1 MSVVKILFVVIV
13 ASVCSSHAV
22 IADDLLIDDF
32 ESDSYGEW
40 TITGDA
46 FGAQPASGTLANQMP
61 VSGFRGQGLINTFVG
76 GDATTGT
83 ATSPP
88 FTIGRRHLAFLIGGG
103 ARQDSVGI
111 ELLVDGKSVR
121 VASGAESEELQWSSW
136 DVGEFAGRQARVRIY
151 DRATGG
157 WGHLLVDHL
166 VQTDDPPKRFDL
178 EHQLAKYR
186 QSADYLREP
195 LRPQYHFSPEINWMN
210 DPNGLVFHDGEY
222 HLFYQY
228 NPAGNSWGH
237 MSWGHAVSADLTHWQ
252 HLPLA
257 IPEAD
262 GIMAFS
268 GCCVVDHHNSSGFR
282 RGDQP
287 AMVAIYTGHGNGK
300 QVQNLAYSN
309 DNGRTWTK
317 YAGNPV
323 LDIDNPDFRDPKVFW
338 HEATGRWVMVVSL
351 AKEKVVVLYAS
362 KNLKDW
368 SELSRFGPA
377 GVAQKSNW
385 ECPDLFELPVEG
397 GEGKTLW
404 VLEVDMGSGSV
415 AGGSGGEYFVG
426 HFDGTRFTAT
436 QEAKWVDFGRDF
448 YAPVSWS
455 DIPQSDGR
463 RIWIGWFNNWQTCL
477 VPTSPWR
484 SCMSVPRTLSLRKT
498 PGRDD
503 SGGDD
508 SGGYVLVQR
517 PVKELQQ
524 LRVHSRSIQTHGAT
538 WPPVAVTKPGELT
551 DRVFELETTLKPGT
565 ARSVGL
571 RIRTGD
577 DEFTEVGY
585 DREPGAVYVDRRKSG
600 NVAFHQAFAGR
611 HEAPARVLDG
621 EVSLR
626 LLVDR
631 SSIEVFINDGEA
643 VISDRIF
650 PSGQKPTIEVFAGD
664 ESAQVTATTLHVLD
678 SIWHPIGDN

>member
-1 MSVVKILFVVIV
+1 MSVLRILFVVIFT
-13 ASVCSSHAV
+13 SVCSAQAV
-22 IADDLLIDDF
+22 VGDDLLIDDF

-40 TITGDA
+40 SITGDA
-46 FGAQPASGTLANQMP
+46 FGAQPAPGTLANQMP

-121 VASGAESEELQWSSW
+121 AATGAESEELQWSSW
-136 DVGEFAGRQARVRIY
+136 DVGEFAGRRARVRIY

-178 EHQLAKYR
+178 EYQLSKYR

-237 MSWGHAVSADLTHWQ
+237 MSWGHAVSADLTHWE

-268 GCCVVDHHNSSGFR
+268 GCCVVDHHNSSGFG

-287 AMVAIYTGHGNGK
+287 AMVAIYTGHGHGK

-338 HEATGRWVMVVSL
+338 HEATDRWVMVVSL
-351 AKEKVVVLYAS
+351 AKEKVVVFYAS
-362 KNLKDW
+362 KDLKDW

-397 GEGKTLW
+397 GGGKSLW

-436 QEAKWVDFGRDF
+436 QDAKWVDFGRDF

-503 SGGDD
+503 LGRDD
-508 SGGYVLVQR
+508 SGEYVLVQR
-517 PVKELQQ
+517 PVKELQR
-524 LRVHSRSIQTHGAT
+524 LRVHSRSIQTHAAT

-611 HEAPARVLDG
+611 HEAPVRVLDG

-664 ESAQVTATTLHVLD
+664 ESAQVTATTLHVLS
-678 SIWHPIGDN
+678 SIWHPSVN